1 MRRTITLHN
10 LGVRDVRQ
18 LALFC
23 EIPSL
28 SLGIMKKMSS
38 PFLTSPVMATALI
51 TAVVVVAIAVIVLAS
66 NFTIA
71 NAQPLPLP
79 LEQQQQQQQQLEEQQ
94 VEEEEEESDGE
105 GGLTAT
111 LNGDSFR
118 RGDTITVSGS
128 VEEREPSSFV
138 GIEVIDPQSKIVE
151 RAVSAVTA
159 DNTFTYSFVAGGQQ
173 EEQFDIDEPMVTS
186 GNYRMVLT
194 YFLPDDPPD
203 DMEQVELVFE
213 YNAISDAPPEA
224 AAVTTSSQQPAAAA
238 IESTTT
244 LFQSANDSFSV
255 QVPDGWII
263 QDVDNTGSALSQ
275 EATQGYGILAQLCPE
290 EEEEQEEQQGA
301 VPTTLPNLDGS
312 GAEDTSS
319 CEDSE
324 NDVIHI
330 VRYPDLDNRLQPANN
345 VTTTSSNSITT
356 DDNILLYNLDKLR
369 EVGYMDIEIVNSTD
383 MTVNLTNP
391 QTNQTITTVPAK
403 TVEMTYTSTIAPNEA
418 RSGYLISTATDMT
431 PPNLGTTKGYT
442 IFYEGSSVSAA
453 ELALGFGSLRPL
465 PPGAGQILDSFE
477 LIIAPEVA
485 QALAEQEAI
494 QAAETAEGGED
505 GDDGGAGEEEG
516 DDGGAGDD
524 EGDDGGAGDDEGDD
538 GVAGD
543 DEGDD
548 GGAGDDEGDDG
559 GDGDD

>member
-1 MRRTITLHN
+1 M
-10 LGVRDVRQ
+10 
-18 LALFC
+18 
-23 EIPSL
+23 
-28 SLGIMKKMSS
+28 KMSS
-38 PFLTSPVMATALI
+38 PLLTSPAMATALI
-51 TAVVVVAIAVIVLAS
+51 TAVVVVVAIAVIVLAS

-71 NAQPLPLP
+71 NAQLLPLP
-79 LEQQQQQQQQLEEQQ
+79 LEEQQQQQQQLEEQQ
-94 VEEEEEESDGE
+94 VEEEEESDGE
-105 GGLTAT
+105 GGLTAA

-194 YFLPDDPPD
+194 YFLPGDPPD
-203 DMEQVELVFE
+203 DTEQVELVFE
-213 YNAISDAPPEA
+213 YNAISDAPPRGA
-224 AAVTTSSQQPAAAA
+224 AAVTTSSQQPAAAT

-301 VPTTLPNLDGS
+301 APTTLPNLDGS
-312 GAEDTSS
+312 GGEDMSS
-319 CEDSE
+319 CEGSE
-324 NDVIHI
+324 NYVIRI

-345 VTTTSSNSITT
+345 VTTNSSSNSIMT
-356 DDNILLYNLDKLR
+356 DDNILLYNLDKLQ
-369 EVGYMDIEIVNSTD
+369 EVGYMDIEIVNSTN

-391 QTNQTITTVPAK
+391 QTNQTITTVTAK
-403 TVEMTYTSTIAPNEA
+403 TVEMTYTSPIA
-418 RSGYLISTATDMT
+418 
-431 PPNLGTTKGYT
+431 
-442 IFYEGSSVSAA
+442 
-453 ELALGFGSLRPL
+453 
-465 PPGAGQILDSFE
+465 
-477 LIIAPEVA
+477 
-485 QALAEQEAI
+485 
-494 QAAETAEGGED
+494 
-505 GDDGGAGEEEG
+505 
-516 DDGGAGDD
+516 
-524 EGDDGGAGDDEGDD
+524 
-538 GVAGD
+538 
-543 DEGDD
+543 
-548 GGAGDDEGDDG
+548 
-559 GDGDD
+559 

>member
-94 VEEEEEESDGE
+94 VEEEESDGE

-194 YFLPDDPPD
+194 YFAPGDPPD
-203 DMEQVELVFE
+203 DTEQVELVFE
-213 YNAISDAPPEA
+213 YNAISDAPPRGA
-224 AAVTTSSQQPAAAA
+224 AAVTTSSQQPAA
-238 IESTTT
+238 
-244 LFQSANDSFSV
+244 D
-255 QVPDGWII
+255 
-263 QDVDNTGSALSQ
+263 
-275 EATQGYGILAQLCPE
+275 
-290 EEEEQEEQQGA
+290 
-301 VPTTLPNLDGS
+301 
-312 GAEDTSS
+312 
-319 CEDSE
+319 
-324 NDVIHI
+324 
-330 VRYPDLDNRLQPANN
+330 
-345 VTTTSSNSITT
+345 
-356 DDNILLYNLDKLR
+356 
-369 EVGYMDIEIVNSTD
+369 
-383 MTVNLTNP
+383 
-391 QTNQTITTVPAK
+391 
-403 TVEMTYTSTIAPNEA
+403 
-418 RSGYLISTATDMT
+418 
-431 PPNLGTTKGYT
+431 
-442 IFYEGSSVSAA
+442 
-453 ELALGFGSLRPL
+453 
-465 PPGAGQILDSFE
+465 
-477 LIIAPEVA
+477 
-485 QALAEQEAI
+485 
-494 QAAETAEGGED
+494 
-505 GDDGGAGEEEG
+505 
-516 DDGGAGDD
+516 
-524 EGDDGGAGDDEGDD
+524 
-538 GVAGD
+538 
-543 DEGDD
+543 
-548 GGAGDDEGDDG
+548 
-559 GDGDD
+559 

>member
-1 MRRTITLHN
+1 MRITTTLHN

-23 EIPSL
+23 HKNSSL
-28 SLGIMKKMSS
+28 YLGIMKKMSS
-38 PFLTSPVMATALI
+38 PFLTSPAMTIALI
-51 TAVVVVAIAVIVLAS
+51 TTAVVAIAVILFAS
-66 NFTIA
+66 NFTITT
-71 NAQPLPLP
+71 NARPLPLP
-79 LEQQQQQQQQLEEQQ
+79 LEEEQQQQLEE
-94 VEEEEEESDGE
+94 ESSDGGG

-111 LNGDSFR
+111 LNGGDSFR

-151 RAVSAVTA
+151 HAVSAVTA
-159 DNTFTYSFVAGGQQ
+159 DNTFTYSFVAGGQEE
-173 EEQFDIDEPMVTS
+173 EEQLDIDEPMVTS

-194 YFLPDDPPD
+194 YFAPGDPPD

-213 YNAISDAPPEA
+213 YNNAISDAPPRGA

-301 VPTTLPNLDGS
+301 APTTLPNLDGS
-312 GAEDTSS
+312 GGEDMSS
-319 CEDSE
+319 CEGSE
-324 NDVIHI
+324 NYVIRI

-345 VTTTSSNSITT
+345 VTTNSSSNSIMT
-356 DDNILLYNLDKLR
+356 DDNILLYNLDKLQ
-369 EVGYMDIEIVNSTD
+369 EVGYMDIEIVNSTN

-391 QTNQTITTVPAK
+391 QTNQTITTVTAK
-403 TVEMTYTSTIAPNEA
+403 TVEM
-418 RSGYLISTATDMT
+418 
-431 PPNLGTTKGYT
+431 
-442 IFYEGSSVSAA
+442 
-453 ELALGFGSLRPL
+453 
-465 PPGAGQILDSFE
+465 
-477 LIIAPEVA
+477 
-485 QALAEQEAI
+485 
-494 QAAETAEGGED
+494 
-505 GDDGGAGEEEG
+505 
-516 DDGGAGDD
+516 
-524 EGDDGGAGDDEGDD
+524 
-538 GVAGD
+538 
-543 DEGDD
+543 
-548 GGAGDDEGDDG
+548 
-559 GDGDD
+559 